1 MQIDRKPRREGIF
14 GLQRCLATLPSQ
26 GSESQAGGKYRRNL
40 HFLFKSSHLP
50 LSSLTLAQRTHFP
63 FSNYHVSRLPS
74 LTFLSPLHSLFD
86 ACFPLISL
94 LPNEPLPSSRF
105 RYIDSSAPTYPGT
118 PTSFIALC
126 TLYFHVFL
134 FHHAVF
140 HYIRSYLTPIL
151 ASILLGLIIFTS
163 FIKLYAV
170 FCHVFFLIH
179 TSVFHYFIT
188 YQTQILTVILLGMFI
203 LISLLLSLFSTLYLS
218 AFLIYITRFSII
230 LGFSNTNPFTSH
242 PFVLPYTQCFNNVS
256 AMNLKDRIC

>member
-140 HYIRSYLTPIL
+140 HYIRIYLTPIL

-163 FIKLYAV
+163 LRLSLNSTLYSATFFFNSYLGFPLFHYLSNTNPHSDSSGHVYPYITTSFVILYVISFGV
-170 FCHVFFLIH
+170 FNIH
-179 TSVFHYFIT
+179 HSVFHYFRIFKHESFH
-188 YQTQILTVILLGMFI
+188 VSPFCS
-203 LISLLLSLFSTLYLS
+203 SL
-218 AFLIYITRFSII
+218 
-230 LGFSNTNPFTSH
+230 H
-242 PFVLPYTQCFNNVS
+242 
-256 AMNLKDRIC
+256 AML